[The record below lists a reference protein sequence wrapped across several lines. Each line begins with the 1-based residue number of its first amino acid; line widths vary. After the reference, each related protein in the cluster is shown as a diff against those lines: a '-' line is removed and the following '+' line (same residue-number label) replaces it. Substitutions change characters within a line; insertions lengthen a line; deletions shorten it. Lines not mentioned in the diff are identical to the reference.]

1 MGAVPDSAVA
11 ELRAALS
18 ADAVVHA
25 RGEAGYAEEA
35 AGYNAASKIDTD
47 FVIGIATEEDAVAVV
62 RFAAAYRL
70 PITIGATGHG
80 QYRPLH
86 EGVYLRTHRMRK
98 LEIDKAAKTF
108 TVGAGQRWFQVLPA
122 IREAGL
128 LAVTGS
134 SPSVG
139 IIGLTMGGG
148 VGPLS
153 RKLGIVADRIL
164 AYRVVTADGDL
175 KVVTADSY
183 PDLFQALKGGKVG
196 LGLVTEA
203 TFQAEEMEHVYGGG
217 LFFVGDAIAPVWH
230 AWADWTKTLPVE
242 ATTSANIVRFP
253 PVGVPELFAGRTVLH
268 IRFAYVDPD
277 ASDEEMAAKGAA
289 LIEPIRA
296 AGEVYHDTLGLL
308 AADELGAIHL
318 DPDGPLPM
326 AVAGQGLVDID
337 HEFVDTLLSFA
348 GDGKDVAFV
357 ATEVRHWGHGGAIEE
372 AGVNTVNSI
381 GGARA
386 PYHLLTIATPVEE
399 LFAEAFPA
407 SRDAVY
413 SALAKWFGPETNY
426 NWAGSPDD
434 EKWRTLWSPETA
446 ARLEATRA
454 KYDPEHLFTTG
465 H

>member
-1 MGAVPDSAVA
+1 MAAAPDSAVA

-18 ADAVVHA
+18 PDAVVYA
-25 RGEAGYAEEA
+25 RGEDGYAEEA
-35 AGYNAASKIDTD
+35 AGYNAASKINVDY
-47 FVIGIATEEDAVAVV
+47 VIGIATEEDAVAVV
-62 RFAAAYRL
+62 KFAAAHEL

-80 QYRPLH
+80 QYRPLD
-86 EGVYLRTHRMRK
+86 EGIYLRTHRMRK

-108 TVGAGQRWFQVLPA
+108 TVGAGQRWFQVLPD
-122 IREAGL
+122 IRKAGL

-139 IIGLTMGGG
+139 LIGLTMGGG

-153 RKLGIVADRIL
+153 RKLGIAADRIVE
-164 AYRVVTADGDL
+164 YHVVTADGDL
-175 KVVTADSY
+175 KVVTKDSY

-203 TFQAEEMEHVYGGG
+203 TFEALEIEHVYGGG
-217 LFFVGDAIAPVWH
+217 LFFVGDQIAPVWH

-253 PVGVPELFAGRTVLH
+253 PVGVPEVFAGKTVLH
-268 IRFAYVDPD
+268 IRYGYVDPD
-277 ASDEEMAAKGAA
+277 ASDAELTERGEATIA
-289 LIEPIRA
+289 PIRA

-308 AADELGAIHL
+308 AADELGQIHL

-326 AVAGQGLVDID
+326 AVAGQGLTDID
-337 HEFVDTLLSFA
+337 HEFVDTLLSIA
-348 GDGKDVAFV
+348 GDGQDVAFV
-357 ATEVRHWGHGGAIEE
+357 ATEVRHWGHGGAIQAAAE
-372 AGVNTVNSI
+372 NTVNSI
-381 GGARA
+381 GGAAA

-407 SRDAVY
+407 SVSKLYPAI
-413 SALAKWFGPETNY
+413 SKWFGPETNY

-434 EKWRTLWSPETA
+434 EMWKQLWSAETTQ
-446 ARLEATRA
+446 RLEAVRA
-454 KYDPEHLFTTG
+454 KYDPNHLFTTG